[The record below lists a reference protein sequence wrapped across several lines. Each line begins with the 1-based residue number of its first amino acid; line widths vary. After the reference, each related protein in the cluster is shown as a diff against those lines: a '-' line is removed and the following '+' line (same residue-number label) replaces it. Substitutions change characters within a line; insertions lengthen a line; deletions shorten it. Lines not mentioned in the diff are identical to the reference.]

1 MYILQGAKERERE
14 CVKEEKHSLLASSN
28 QSGFIPNLTH
38 ITRIV
43 TEQSGQRSHFFF
55 LTLLHA
61 MYLFLIAF
69 FYFSISLLCSYIAC
83 CTETSN

>member
-14 CVKEEKHSLLASSN
+14 CVKEEKHSLLLASSN

-43 TEQSGQRSHFFF
+43 TEQSGQRSCSFFF
-55 LTLLHA
+55 
-61 MYLFLIAF
+61 
-69 FYFSISLLCSYIAC
+69 
-83 CTETSN
+83 

>member
-1 MYILQGAKERERE
+1 MYILQGAKERERV

-43 TEQSGQRSHFFF
+43 TEQSGQRSHSFFF
-55 LTLLHA
+55 NP
-61 MYLFLIAF
+61 
-69 FYFSISLLCSYIAC
+69 IAC
-83 CTETSN
+83 HVLISHSFLLF

>member
-55 LTLLHA
+55 
-61 MYLFLIAF
+61 
-69 FYFSISLLCSYIAC
+69 
-83 CTETSN
+83 